1 MSHNGAPGF
10 AKGERSAPFG
20 CSEAKPQTPQ
30 ICEVRC
36 ANEHIKGRSPG
47 APIFG
52 NERSEFPN
60 IYRICEKTFASIANL
75 AINAK
80 KVSPTL
86 PCCEIEGIY
95 HYLALLFVL
104 NLIFSYHN
112 RLSCRTSG

>member
-1 MSHNGAPGF
+1 MKPAVSPNGAPGF

-20 CSEAKPQTPQ
+20 RSGAKPQTPQ

-60 IYRICEKTFASIANL
+60 IVPRIYDVATEGSNVPKG
-75 AINAK
+75 NA
-80 KVSPTL
+80 VNP
-86 PCCEIEGIY
+86 
-95 HYLALLFVL
+95 
-104 NLIFSYHN
+104 
-112 RLSCRTSG
+112 